1 MKNSIAK
8 VFFFSVILAVLGA
21 CANDELTSY
30 YDQRIQ
36 EPGKVVING
45 YNALNDSVQIAVNGK
60 FVEIVNDKKNNTAF
74 VKKIEKNYEFV
85 FYENETK
92 TFVVTNKKNKEI
104 LGTYKFTNKESN
116 NYLYFY
122 ASEDLWIDNPEFLK
136 PGKLSQPGYAGFQF
150 IFPSINKYSAAGYTG
165 LLDGIIRKNN
175 GQVLGIVENINKNT
189 PSTFIEFPYSTPTGI
204 KMELVKHGTTESYIP
219 GQTVIVS
226 LSMTNNR
233 SKYIVLEEKQDVN
246 GAFSSVEGL
255 INLADYFSFN

>member
-8 VFFFSVILAVLGA
+8 VFFFSVMLAVLGA
-21 CANDELTSY
+21 CANDELTPY
-30 YDQRIQ
+30 FDQRIQ

-60 FVEIVNDKKNNTAF
+60 FVEIGDDKKNNTAF
-74 VKKIEKNYEFV
+74 VKKIEKKYEFV

-92 TFVVTNKKNKEI
+92 TLVITNKKTKEI
-104 LGTYKFTNKESN
+104 LGTYQFTTQEPSSS
-116 NYLYFY
+116 LYFY
-122 ASEDLWIDNPEFLK
+122 ANEDVWIDNPEFLK
-136 PGKLSQPGYAGFQF
+136 PGTLSQSGYAGFKF

-175 GQVLGIVENINKNT
+175 GQLLGVVENINKNT
-189 PSTFIEFPYSTPTGI
+189 PSNFIEFPYSTPTGI

-233 SKYIVLEEKQDVN
+233 SKYIVLEEKPDVN
-246 GAFSSVEGL
+246 GAVSGVEGL